1 MTNLHTSN
9 FFSRTEMLKRIKG
22 GAFDVLVV
30 GGGATGLGV
39 AVDSAQR
46 GYNTCLLEA
55 FDFAKGTSSRTT
67 KLVHG
72 GVRYLQQL
80 DFQLV
85 VEALRERGLMHEN
98 APHLV
103 HPLRFVIPRYG
114 WWQGPFYGAGLMLY
128 DLLAGRRNFARSRWL
143 NAAQTTAALPTLV
156 RAGLRGGIEYHDGQF
171 DDSRMAVSLARTAA
185 SLGAAIANG
194 MRATGLL
201 KDVHGRVCG
210 VNAFD
215 AESGRTISVNAKVV
229 VNACGIFSD
238 ELRTADDPA
247 APRMITPAQGVHL
260 VLQRSFF
267 PGSHALMVPR
277 TDDGR
282 VLFLIPWHGRVVI
295 GTTDTPVPA
304 LQVEPRPLPEEI
316 NFILRNAG
324 RYLQRPPTR
333 ADVLS
338 VFTGMRPL
346 VHAGGI
352 NAPTKSISRSH
363 KVLVSASGLVSVMG
377 GKWTTYR
384 SMAADTME
392 QAIKAGGLE
401 PRACGT
407 ATLRVHGWL
416 PTTAPATPEADWLR
430 VYGSDAAAVLAVC
443 AELPQWGLAMHPAL
457 PYPLGVAAHAARHEM
472 ARCTEDVLARRTRAL
487 FLDARA
493 AAECAPA
500 VAAVLAMELQRD
512 SDWAVRDAAA
522 FQELALVY
530 QLDA

>member
-1 MTNLHTSN
+1 
-9 FFSRTEMLKRIKG
+9 MLKRMEA
-22 GAFDVLVV
+22 GAFDVVVV

-128 DLLAGRRNFARSRWL
+128 DLLAGQRNFARTRWL
-143 NAAQTTAALPTLV
+143 NAVQTTAALPTLV

-171 DDSRMAVSLARTAA
+171 DDSRMAIALARTAA
-185 SLGAAIANG
+185 GLGAAIANG

-201 KDVHGRVCG
+201 KDALGRVCG
-210 VNAFD
+210 VNALD
-215 AESGRTISVNAKVV
+215 TESGRSISINAKVV

-247 APRMITPAQGVHL
+247 APHMITPAQGVHL
-260 VLQRSFF
+260 VLPRSFL

-282 VLFLIPWHGRVVI
+282 VLFLIPWHERVVI
-295 GTTDTPVPA
+295 GTTDTPVPE

-316 NFILRNAG
+316 NFILRNAS

-352 NAPTKSISRSH
+352 NAATKSISRSH

-384 SMAADTME
+384 SMAADTMV

-416 PTTAPATPEADWLR
+416 PNTALSAPDADWLR

-443 AELPQWGLAMHPAL
+443 AEMPQWGQPMHPAL
-457 PYPLGVAAHAARHEM
+457 PYPLGVVAHAARHEM

-512 SDWAVRDAAA
+512 SDWAAQDAAA
-522 FQELALVY
+522 FQQLALGY
-530 QLDA
+530 QLDT

>member
-1 MTNLHTSN
+1 
-9 FFSRTEMLKRIKG
+9 MLARIAA

-143 NAAQTTAALPTLV
+143 NAAQTKAALPTLAH
-156 RAGLRGGIEYHDGQF
+156 AGLRGGIDYHDGQF
-171 DDSRMAVSLARTAA
+171 DDSRMAVALARTAA
-185 SLGAAIANG
+185 GLGAAIANG

-201 KDVHGRVCG
+201 KDAQGHVCG
-210 VNAFD
+210 VD
-215 AESGRTISVNAKVV
+215 ALDTESGQSFPIHAKVV

-238 ELRTADDPA
+238 DLRTVDDPA

-260 VLQRSFF
+260 VLQRSFL

-282 VLFLIPWHGRVVI
+282 VLFLIPWHERVVI

-352 NAPTKSISRSH
+352 NATKSISRSH

-392 QAIKAGGLE
+392 RAIVAGGLE
-401 PRACGT
+401 PRPCGT

-416 PTTAPATPEADWLR
+416 PNTALAAPDADWLR
-430 VYGSDAAAVLAVC
+430 VYGSDAPGVLAVC
-443 AELPQWGLAMHPAL
+443 AEAPEWGLPMHPAL

-493 AAECAPA
+493 AAQCAPA

-512 SDWAVRDAAA
+512 SAWAAQDAAT
-522 FQELALVY
+522 FQQLALGY
-530 QLDA
+530 QLAA

>member
-1 MTNLHTSN
+1 
-9 FFSRTEMLKRIKG
+9 MLARIAA

-143 NAAQTTAALPTLV
+143 NAAQTKAALPTLAQ
-156 RAGLRGGIEYHDGQF
+156 AGLRGGIEYHDGQF
-171 DDSRMAVSLARTAA
+171 DDSRMAVALARTAA
-185 SLGAAIANG
+185 GLGAAIANG

-201 KDVHGRVCG
+201 KDAQGRVCG
-210 VNAFD
+210 VNALD
-215 AESGRTISVNAKVV
+215 TESGRSFPIYAKVV

-238 ELRTADDPA
+238 ELRTVDDPA

-260 VLQRSFF
+260 VLQRSFL

-282 VLFLIPWHGRVVI
+282 VLFLIPWHERVVI

-316 NFILRNAG
+316 NFILRNAS

-352 NAPTKSISRSH
+352 NATKSISRSH

-392 QAIKAGGLE
+392 RAIVAGGLE
-401 PRACGT
+401 PRPCGT

-416 PTTAPATPEADWLR
+416 PNTALAAPDADWLR
-430 VYGSDAAAVLAVC
+430 VYGSDAPGVLAVC
-443 AELPQWGLAMHPAL
+443 AEVPEWGLPMHPAL

-493 AAECAPA
+493 AAQCAPA

-512 SDWAVRDAAA
+512 SAWAAQDAAT
-522 FQELALVY
+522 FQQLALGY
-530 QLDA
+530 QLAA